1 MEHQL
6 EDITVI
12 DAATYLA
19 GPGAATILADYGANV
34 IKIEQPGGDGYRS
47 LVGAYPVPYHW
58 LLTSR
63 NKRSLAMDL
72 RSDAGQ
78 ALMHDLVAKADVLT
92 TNFMRGQLEKYQLTY
107 ETLKHV
113 NPRLIFAH
121 ISGYGLQGPD
131 ADRRAFDVTGWW
143 ARSGLM
149 EFIRQPGQTPL
160 PMAPGMGDHCTATAL
175 FGAVMTGLYRRE
187 RTGEGSFVSTSLA
200 ANGVWANGMALQGVI
215 AGNNIGTYR
224 QAKGWPNPFS
234 DVYRCSDGEYVVLA
248 VINTVREYPA
258 LAAALDCEHWLGD
271 ERFANV
277 GSVMK
282 NRPDFHLAMAEAF
295 SQFTLGE
302 ASARLEAAGVT
313 FSRVTPMGDILEDE
327 QMRAIGGEADPL
339 HHRSS
344 AKKSSSARAV
354 SAGASSIGKCPQS
367 TSTARKSGA
376 KRPQSASGAPARAGK
391 PDFPATSSV
400 GHMICAPSCR
410 SEMSSE
416 RSSPAPA
423 R

>member
-1 MEHQL
+1 MQHLL

-19 GPGAATILADYGANV
+19 GPGAATILADFGANV
-34 IKIEQPGGDGYRS
+34 IKIEPPGGDGYRS

-78 ALMHDLVAKADVLT
+78 ALMHDLLAKADVLT
-92 TNFMRGQLEKYQLTY
+92 TNFMRSQLDKYQLSY
-107 ETLKHV
+107 DTLKRV
-113 NPRLIFAH
+113 NPRLVFAH
-121 ISGYGLQGPD
+121 ISGYGLKGPD

-149 EFIRQPGQTPL
+149 EFIRQPGQTPM

-248 VINTVREYPA
+248 VINTAREYPA
-258 LAAALDCEHWLGD
+258 LAAALDCEHWLAD

-295 SQFTLGE
+295 SQFTFGQ

-313 FSRVTPMGDILEDE
+313 FSRVTPMGDIIDDE
-327 QMRAIGGEADPL
+327 QMRANEIVVETGDDGEGYPLTINSPISVAESPKRKPKRAPDVGADSL
-339 HHRSS
+339 
-344 AKKSSSARAV
+344 AV
-354 SAGASSIGKCPQS
+354 LRELGIEEQRIQTLLADEVIF
-367 TSTARKSGA
+367 TAETKTQEG
-376 KRPQSASGAPARAGK
+376 
-391 PDFPATSSV
+391 V
-400 GHMICAPSCR
+400 
-410 SEMSSE
+410 
-416 RSSPAPA
+416 
-423 R
+423 